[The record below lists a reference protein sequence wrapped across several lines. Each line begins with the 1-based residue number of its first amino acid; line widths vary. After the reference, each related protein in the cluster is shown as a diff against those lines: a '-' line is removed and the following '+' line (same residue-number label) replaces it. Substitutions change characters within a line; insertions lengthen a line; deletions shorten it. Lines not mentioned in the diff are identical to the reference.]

1 MTRQPQRPKTLR
13 ADARALLA
21 NCPGLQARSLAR
33 RLTQRIEGELEKT
46 GLTLA
51 QIGLLAQIASADD
64 DRLGALAER
73 TGLEQSTLSRNLRL
87 LAKGGLVEIATVE
100 KDLRRRAVWLTET
113 GARRLEAALPAWRRA
128 QERLSDRIDAAL
140 LAEWARSIDPVT
152 TSLPVGHASLRE
164 GRS

>member
-21 NCPGLQARSLAR
+21 DCPGLQARSLAR
-33 RLTQRIEGELEKT
+33 RFTQCIEAELEKT

-64 DRLGALAER
+64 DRLAALAER
-73 TGLEQSTLSRNLRL
+73 MGLEQSTLSRNLHL
-87 LAKGGLVEIATVE
+87 LAKGGLVEIAVAET
-100 KDLRRRAVWLTET
+100 DLRRRAVWLTET

-128 QERLSDRIDAAL
+128 QERLSDRIDAPL
-140 LAEWARSIDPVT
+140 LSAWARSFDDAA
-152 TSLPVGHASLRE
+152 TSPLVGSPSPDDV
-164 GRS
+164 RS